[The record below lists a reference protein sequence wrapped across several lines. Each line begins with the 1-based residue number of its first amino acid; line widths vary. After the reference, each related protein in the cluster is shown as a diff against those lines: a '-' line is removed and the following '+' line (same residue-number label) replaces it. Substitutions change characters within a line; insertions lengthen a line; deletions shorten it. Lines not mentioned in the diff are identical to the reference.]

1 MLNRAPVDTAPEK
14 QTDERTLTSTPLRD
28 GAPAEPAEARA
39 RDSVLPDLPH
49 PMEAIE
55 AGRFFKGLRMAI
67 AISALIWALLI
78 AILFAFG

>member
-14 QTDERTLTSTPLRD
+14 QTDERTLTSPLRD

-39 RDSVLPDLPH
+39 RDWVPPEFPH

-67 AISALIWALLI
+67 AISALLWALLI
-78 AILFAFG
+78 AILFAIG